1 MSPME
6 FPRRL
11 AAAEVFTLA
20 AYGKATTLRGA

>member
-1 MSPME
+1 ME